1 MNVARN
7 EYNIL
12 IWTLTKKELVLY
24 QLKWL
29 AIYLGS
35 AFLISILL
43 PFPID
48 WAVAIPVFLLISLFR
63 RKLLMKKLGIDRK
76 SNSTDNNLKNI
87 GEFFKSVSSNAFGSA
102 DYGYRQVKYYCMRC
116 GNEHKKVACPK
127 CGSKMKKIG

>member
-1 MNVARN
+1 MDSFN
-7 EYNIL
+7 
-12 IWTLTKKELVLY
+12 KKDLVLY

-29 AIYLGS
+29 AIYLGC
-35 AFLISILL
+35 AFVISFLL

-63 RKLLMKKLGIDRK
+63 RKLLLKKLGVDRK
-76 SNSTDNNLKNI
+76 SNAIDNNLK
-87 GEFFKSVSSNAFGSA
+87 GVGDFFKSISSNAFDSTNYGS
-102 DYGYRQVKYYCMRC
+102 GHVKYYCMRC